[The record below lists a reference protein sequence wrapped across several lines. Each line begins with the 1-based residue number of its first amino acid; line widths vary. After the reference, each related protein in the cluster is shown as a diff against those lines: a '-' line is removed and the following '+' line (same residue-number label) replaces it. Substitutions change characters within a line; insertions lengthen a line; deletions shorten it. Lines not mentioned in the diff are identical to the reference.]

1 MYESFYGLKE
11 NPFHLTPDP
20 SYLFMSRGHEEAY
33 THLEYAILENKGFVV
48 ITGEIGSGKTTLINL
63 LLSKI
68 QQKIQVGV
76 INQTLVQPTQFIKMI
91 CQEFEL
97 PTDARDKAE
106 LLDLLHSFLL
116 QQFARRK
123 RVTMIIDEAQN
134 LPNNTIEE
142 IRMLSNLESE
152 KHHLIQM
159 MLVGQPELKYK
170 LQQKS
175 LEQFVQRVTVY
186 CHLNGLDMD
195 ETSRYI
201 THRLQVAGAE
211 KQDIFTKEAIDVIHQ
226 YSRGIPRLINI
237 LCDAA
242 LVYGFADELNVIDL
256 NVIEDVVADRKVGG
270 IFPENG
276 LDESSVS
283 LSAPGNRKEHE
294 PETGQS
300 FQSIESRLQLLESLA
315 TDITQRLNILF
326 VRREQQDDRVLQLL
340 KMLKQSTEN
349 RMELMAEIQ
358 LLKQQ
363 QRTN

>member
-20 SYLFMSRGHEEAY
+20 SYLFMSRGHEDAY

-68 QQKIQVGV
+68 QQNIQVGV

-97 PTDARDKAE
+97 PTDSRDKAE

-123 RVTMIIDEAQN
+123 RVTLIIDEAQN

-201 THRLQVAGAE
+201 NHRLQVAGAE
-211 KQDIFTKEAIDVIHQ
+211 KQDIFTNEAIDVIHQ

-242 LVYGFADELNVIDL
+242 LVYGFADELKIIEK
-256 NVIEDVVADRKVGG
+256 NVIEDVVTERRVGG
-270 IFPENG
+270 IFRDNDPEGSNA
-276 LDESSVS
+276 LPS
-283 LSAPGNRKEHE
+283 LATNAKKLE

-300 FQSIESRLQLLESLA
+300 FQSIESRLQLLEGLV

-326 VRREQQDDRVLQLL
+326 TRREQQDDRVLQLL

-349 RMELMAEIQ
+349 RVELMAEIQ

>member
-1 MYESFYGLKE
+1 MYESFYKLRE

-20 SYLFMSRGHEEAY
+20 AYLFMSRVHEEAY
-33 THLEYAILENKGFVV
+33 THLEYAVLENKGFVV

-68 QQKIQVGV
+68 QQNIQVGV
-76 INQTLVQPTQFIKMI
+76 INQTLVQPTEFIKMV

-97 PTDARDKAE
+97 PTDSRDKAE
-106 LLDLLHSFLL
+106 LLDQLHSFLL
-116 QQFARRK
+116 QQFASRK
-123 RVTMIIDEAQN
+123 RVTLIIDEAQN
-134 LPNNTIEE
+134 LPNSTIEE

-159 MLVGQPELKYK
+159 MLVGQPELKAK

-186 CHLNGLDMD
+186 CHLSGLELD

-201 THRLQVAGAE
+201 NHRLEVAGAE
-211 KQDIFTKEAIDVIHQ
+211 QQDLFTVEAIAAIHE

-242 LVYGFADELNVIDL
+242 LVYGFADELPIIDKK
-256 NVIEDVVADRKVGG
+256 VVEDVVAERKIGG

-276 LDESSVS
+276 LEEARIPLSTPDAGIERGPELNQHFYALENRLHLLENIVS
-283 LSAPGNRKEHE
+283 DM
-294 PETGQS
+294 T
-300 FQSIESRLQLLESLA
+300 SRLSNLYS
-315 TDITQRLNILF
+315 RK
-326 VRREQQDDRVLQLL
+326 EQQDDRVLQLL
-340 KMLKQSTEN
+340 KMLKQSTES
-349 RMELMAEIQ
+349 RVELVAELQ
-358 LLKQQ
+358 ALKQQ
-363 QRTN
+363 QST

>member
-20 SYLFMSRGHEEAY
+20 AYLFMSRVHEEAY
-33 THLEYAILENKGFVV
+33 THLEYAVVENKGFVV

-68 QQKIQVGV
+68 QQSIQVGV

-97 PTDARDKAE
+97 PTDTRDKAE
-106 LLDLLHSFLL
+106 LLDLFHDFLL

-123 RVTMIIDEAQN
+123 RVTLIIDEAQN
-134 LPNNTIEE
+134 LPNNTLEE

-170 LQQKS
+170 LQQKR

-186 CHLNGLDMD
+186 CHLSGLDRE

-201 THRLQVAGAE
+201 HHRLHVAGAE
-211 KQDIFTKEAIDVIHQ
+211 NPDLFSEEAISVIHE

-242 LVYGFADELNVIDL
+242 LVYGFADELTSIGK
-256 NVIEDVVADRKVGG
+256 NVIEEVIAERKVGG
-270 IFPENG
+270 IF
-276 LDESSVS
+276 LDYASEESSSRVS
-283 LSAPGNRKEHE
+283 LSGKIKDFE
-294 PETGQS
+294 PETGQF
-300 FQSIESRLQLLESLA
+300 FQSVESRLQLLESIV
-315 TDITQRLNILF
+315 TDINQRLGILF
-326 VRREQQDDRVLQLL
+326 SRREQQDDRVLQLL

-363 QRTN
+363 QNSN